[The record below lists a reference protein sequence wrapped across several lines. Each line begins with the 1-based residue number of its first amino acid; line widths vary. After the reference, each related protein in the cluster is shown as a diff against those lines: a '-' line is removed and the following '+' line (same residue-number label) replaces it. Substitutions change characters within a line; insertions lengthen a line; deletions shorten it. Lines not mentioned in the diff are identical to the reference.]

1 MQSVTAVCRGDQ
13 VKFRARRQ
21 WKDRNALRCI
31 SKRSNEMIHSLSLI
45 RHWVNTRRT
54 TNDNDKPRLSALFR
68 RTKIR
73 SFDPLLTTVLTA
85 HPTQPLSPLFHPP
98 VERAAS

>member
-1 MQSVTAVCRGDQ
+1 VTGVPQIRITAQ
-13 VKFRARRQ
+13 
-21 WKDRNALRCI
+21 L
-31 SKRSNEMIHSLSLI
+31 LI
-45 RHWVNTRRT
+45 EGTR
-54 TNDNDKPRLSALFR
+54 P
-68 RTKIR
+68 TKIR